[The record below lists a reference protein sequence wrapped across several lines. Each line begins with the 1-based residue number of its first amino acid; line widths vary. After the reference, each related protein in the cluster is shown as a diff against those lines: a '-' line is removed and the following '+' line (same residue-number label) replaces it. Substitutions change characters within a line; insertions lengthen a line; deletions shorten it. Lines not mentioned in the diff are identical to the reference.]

1 MSYRNIPNLLV
12 LRPADANEAVV
23 ASKIAFEQK
32 NRPSLVLLTRQSVP
46 VIDRNEYAHFSNIEK
61 GGYIISDCE
70 KPDILIFA
78 TGSEVWV
85 ALEVKKLLLN
95 DFNVKVV
102 NLCCWELF
110 EEQDLN
116 YKNSVLKCDS
126 KTLLV
131 SIESGTTD
139 GWQKYTGRFGLNIG
153 INTFGESGPGADVA
167 EHFGITPDNIHNKIL
182 KKLDL

>member
-1 MSYRNIPNLLV
+1 MIFLQV
-12 LRPADANEAVV
+12 ILR
-23 ASKIAFEQK
+23 KIDE
-32 NRPSLVLLTRQSVP
+32 N
-46 VIDRNEYAHFSNIEK
+46 
-61 GGYIISDCE
+61 
-70 KPDILIFA
+70 
-78 TGSEVWV
+78 
-85 ALEVKKLLLN
+85 
-95 DFNVKVV
+95 
-102 NLCCWELF
+102 
-110 EEQDLN
+110 LN
-116 YKNSVLKCDS
+116 YKKSVLKCDS